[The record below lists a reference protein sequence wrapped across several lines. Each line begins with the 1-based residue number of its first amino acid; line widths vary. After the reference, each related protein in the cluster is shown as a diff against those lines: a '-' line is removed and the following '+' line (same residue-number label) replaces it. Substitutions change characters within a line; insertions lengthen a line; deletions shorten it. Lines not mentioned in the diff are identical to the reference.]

1 MTNCRRLDLFRQNIG
16 THETHYPGRK
26 AQVVEHSPTTANISP
41 QVSRPE
47 DEPTASWARIL
58 VVDDEPELCNALSKL
73 LRRNGY
79 NVKTAGDGE
88 EALEILHRTE
98 VHLILTDLLMPKVGG
113 LELLKAAKVI
123 TKTTEVV
130 IITGHGTIEAAVEAM
145 KIGAYDFIEKPFT
158 TTTTLN
164 VVRKAL
170 ETQQL
175 KAENLELRQRLEQIQ
190 GSHDIIGNSD
200 IMRSTVETARQV
212 AASSATILLTGE
224 SGTGKEI
231 FAATLHR
238 WSDRAKQP
246 LVKVS
251 CASLP
256 ETLLEAELFG
266 YEKGAFTGAMSRRQG
281 RFEVAH
287 RGTLFLDEVGEM
299 SPTTQVKLL
308 RVLQEGVFERLGG
321 NEPIETDV
329 RIIAATNANLVEKV
343 EQGLFREDLFYRLN
357 VINIELPPLRQRG
370 EDVIL
375 LANYFLKVYNK
386 KNSKDISGFTKP
398 AVEKLTLYSWPGNV
412 RELQNCIERAV
423 VLSKGPFIDLD
434 VLPPSVIAG
443 KKRYESITIPV
454 GMSLKQVEL
463 ELIQATLDSVD
474 GDKETAANI
483 LGIASRTIYRKLK

>member
-1 MTNCRRLDLFRQNIG
+1 MAE
-16 THETHYPGRK
+16 ETDMAMNAPRP
-26 AQVVEHSPTTANISP
+26 AAEAADDHSLA
-41 QVSRPE
+41 
-47 DEPTASWARIL
+47 WAKIL
-58 VVDDEPELCNALSKL
+58 VVDDEPELCNALSKI

-79 NVKTAGDGE
+79 QVQTAGDGE
-88 EALEILHRTE
+88 EALQILRREEI
-98 VHLILTDLLMPKVGG
+98 HLVLTDLLMPKIGG
-113 LELLKAAKVI
+113 LELLKAARVI
-123 TKTTEVV
+123 AKATEVV

-145 KIGAYDFIEKPFT
+145 KMGAYDFIEKPFT
-158 TTTTLN
+158 KAITLN

-175 KAENLELRQRLEQIQ
+175 KAENLELRRRLDEIQ
-190 GSHDIIGNSD
+190 GSSDIIGNSE

-231 FAATLHR
+231 FTTTLHR
-238 WSDRAKQP
+238 WSDRAMEQ

-266 YEKGAFTGAMSRRQG
+266 YEKGAFTGAVSRRKG
-281 RFEVAH
+281 RFEIAH

-321 NEPIETDV
+321 HGSIETDV
-329 RIIAATNANLVEKV
+329 RIIAATNANLAEKV
-343 EQGLFREDLFYRLN
+343 EQQLFREDLYYRLN

-375 LANYFLKVYNK
+375 LANYFLQVYNQ
-386 KNSKDISGFTKP
+386 KNSKEISGFTKP
-398 AVEKLTLYSWPGNV
+398 AIEKLTQYSWPGNV

-443 KKRYESITIPV
+443 KKRYDSLTIPV
-454 GMSLKQVEL
+454 GTTLKQAEL
-463 ELIQATLDSVD
+463 ELLRATLDSVD